1 MKFYTSYISTRRYW
15 HISCSKKS
23 RGEVP
28 EKNSGIVAL
37 LMPRQVQ
44 RASPVSGYQIVEWDL
59 RYKELDMVAKTKQAK
74 KADIIMEIDINHH
87 LHVGEG
93 LSHTTTP
100 HKRSAVR
107 RVHNTVHYAEKRG
120 SVSAKQEQAIG
131 TSLNDD
137 EGFSLDTIE
146 IEETT
151 KKGKKRVQ
159 TTYQELHY
167 EEEFT
172 EDEDTSIIGEENEV
186 DNAIRQYLAEIG
198 RYPLLTAEQELQ
210 LARRITEGNLEAQ
223 QRMVEANL
231 RLVVSIAKRY
241 NNHGVSLLDLI
252 QEGNLGL
259 IRAAQKFDPVRGF
272 RFSTYATWWIRQAIS
287 RAVAEHTRTIHIPV
301 HVVELI
307 YKMKR
312 ITRELYQELGRDP
325 FPEEIAKAINLTK
338 ERIVELQSMAEA
350 PVSLD
355 APLIDDEQYHLAD
368 TLEDAHAAAPAEVV
382 THQVLRDHIEN
393 ALETLS
399 HRERQVIELRYGLH
413 DGYCHTLEEL
423 STLFKLTRERIR
435 QIEVKALRTLRQ
447 PVQVHLL
454 RDFA

>member
-1 MKFYTSYISTRRYW
+1 
-15 HISCSKKS
+15 
-23 RGEVP
+23 
-28 EKNSGIVAL
+28 
-37 LMPRQVQ
+37 
-44 RASPVSGYQIVEWDL
+44 
-59 RYKELDMVAKTKQAK
+59 MVAMTNPMQ
-74 KADIIMEIDINHH
+74 
-87 LHVGEG
+87 
-93 LSHTTTP
+93 
-100 HKRSAVR
+100 
-107 RVHNTVHYAEKRG
+107 
-120 SVSAKQEQAIG
+120 
-131 TSLNDD
+131 
-137 EGFSLDTIE
+137 TIE
-146 IEETT
+146 IVPVEIQQYIKTGRADISANDRERIATAHPGT
-151 KKGKKRVQ
+151 IAHKKRRSIADIQSDDTVYYTPTRNEGKQSTSVSSKQENAPKKGKNSS
-159 TTYQELHY
+159 TYVELRY
-167 EEEFT
+167 EDADEYLNEEE
-172 EDEDTSIIGEENEV
+172 EEEV
-186 DNAIRQYLAEIG
+186 EGGDLEAENAIRQYLAEIG
-198 RYPLLTAEQELQ
+198 RYPLLSAEQEMQ
-210 LARRITEGNLEAQ
+210 LAQRIITGDIKAQ
-223 QRMVEANL
+223 QHLVEANL

-312 ITRELYQELGRDP
+312 ITRQLYQDLGRDP
-325 FPEEIAKAINLTK
+325 FPEEIANAIHLSK

-350 PVSLD
+350 PISLD
-355 APLIDDEQYHLAD
+355 APLSDDEQYHLAD
-368 TLEDAHAAAPAEVV
+368 IIEDTHAAAPADVV
-382 THQVLRDHIEN
+382 THQVLRDHISR

-399 HRERQVIELRYGLH
+399 QRERQVIELRYGLQ

-423 STLFKLTRERIR
+423 STYFKLTRERIR